1 MSSKIKV
8 DTIENVAGSGNV
20 SLGSGHNLVVPGN
33 NTTSGNATVGGTL
46 GVTGAITGTSQTLT
60 KSGNVVL
67 SLNRTG
73 SGTDDDGDIVQ
84 ISNADGLVG
93 AIGSSSNTEITF
105 AGKDCGLG
113 VLDHALVPTQG
124 DGLLYRNDNEVDLG
138 RTDTRFKDIY
148 ISGGLYVGGT
158 DAAHQFHD
166 YEEGDRASSSVS
178 GITASTNTV
187 TGHYTKIGRQVVEH
201 IKVVISGK
209 SGGSGNPYIGLSF
222 TPTKT
227 IGTSVMQ
234 GGSIGMNTV
243 ISSSTF
249 LNTGFMG
256 VYGGNPQVYANDY
269 QQGYYS
275 SGSWGNGTLAF
286 TVIYEAD

>member
-33 NTTSGNATVGGTL
+33 ITGQGTAAITSNATVGGTL
-46 GVTGAITGTSQTLT
+46 GVTGISTLNNRMNINFNGSATQAMHLKDTGG
-60 KSGNVVL
+60 GNL
-67 SLNRTG
+67 ASF
-73 SGTDDDGDIVQ
+73 
-84 ISNADGLVG
+84 GLYYNP
-93 AIGSSSNTEITF
+93 SNTLIGNIQNANNTGIHLNVGTNGSVVF
-105 AGKDCGLG
+105 DNTGYTAANA
-113 VLDHALVPTQG
+113 LD
-124 DGLLYRNDNEVDLG
+124 
-138 RTDTRFKDIY
+138 
-148 ISGGLYVGGT
+148 
-158 DAAHQFHD
+158 D
-166 YEEGDRASSSVS
+166 YEEGDRASGSVS

-187 TGHYTKIGRQVVEH
+187 TGYYTKVGRQVVEH

-222 TPTKT
+222 TPTK
-227 IGTSVMQ
+227 SVGASLVQ

-243 ISSSTF
+243 ISNSTF

-275 SGSWGNGTLAF
+275 HSNWGNGTLAF